1 MRVNVDVKDMT
12 VIDLAWDAN
21 MSILF
26 TLHKPKGKKKV
37 SNYLDI

>member
-1 MRVNVDVKDMT
+1 MRVNVEVKDMA

-21 MSILF
+21 MNILF

-37 SNYLDI
+37 SNY